1 MSLAPTQLR
10 EAYSHVPQSVVAI
23 GALVDG
29 APQVLV
35 ASTFTVGVSLEPP
48 LVSFAVQHTSQTWPA
63 LQEAPVLGVS
73 VLGRDQFGLC
83 RRLAS
88 KDRARRFD
96 GVDWSAYAAGALRL
110 AGSPLWLQTRVHA
123 VTPAGDHDVVL
134 LEVLDTSSAPDA
146 RGMVFHQS
154 SFKALEALEL
164 SA

>member
-1 MSLAPTQLR
+1 MTLAPAQLR

-48 LVSFAVQHTSQTWPA
+48 LVSFAVQHTSQTWPLLRGA
-63 LQEAPVLGVS
+63 RTLGVS
-73 VLGRDQFGLC
+73 VLGRDQFSLC
-83 RRLAS
+83 RQLAS
-88 KDRARRFD
+88 KDRASRFD
-96 GVDWSAYAAGALRL
+96 GVNWSADADGALHL

-134 LEVLDTSSAPDA
+134 LEVLDTSSTPGAG
-146 RGMVFHQS
+146 GMVFHQS
-154 SFKALEALEL
+154 SFKALEELEL